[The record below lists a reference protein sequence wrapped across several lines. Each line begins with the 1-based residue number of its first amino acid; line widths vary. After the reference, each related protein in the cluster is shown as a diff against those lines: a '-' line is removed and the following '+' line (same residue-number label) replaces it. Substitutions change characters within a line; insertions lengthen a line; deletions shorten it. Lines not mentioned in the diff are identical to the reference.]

1 MKLDMKNEA
10 DKQKVIAAGLI
21 VVILIAGFVVKLTL
35 FSGGPDT
42 SASATAP
49 PPANQPPGG
58 ESPAPPGA
66 APPPP
71 GAVPPEPGAA
81 PPPESVPPAPPGAA
95 PQPGAT
101 QPAPAPGPAPTPG
114 PSPVGGAS
122 GGQKTLTVFGSVTL
136 LYPSGWGI
144 GLGSIGS
151 AAVVSDGKAKFEIRA
166 PNPKADSAKAIA
178 DSALAS
184 MGACGKIVSQG
195 PMKIGQFDAYQYT
208 TGAAKII
215 GIDAPTRIVVV
226 ESVKGGN
233 LAAYRAVFDKMEA
246 QLSFR

>member
-10 DKQKVIAAGLI
+10 DRQKVIAAGLI
-21 VVILIAGFVVKLTL
+21 VVILIAGFVVLKLTL
-35 FSGGPDT
+35 FSGGSNAVTDT
-42 SASATAP
+42 STSAAVAP
-49 PPANQPPGG
+49 PTDQPPPSDGAVPPQPG
-58 ESPAPPGA
+58 AAPTAGPVAPAQPGA
-66 APPPP
+66 APP
-71 GAVPPEPGAA
+71 AEATAAA
-81 PPPESVPPAPPGAA
+81 PTPSA
-95 PQPGAT
+95 
-101 QPAPAPGPAPTPG
+101 APTPG
-114 PSPVGGAS
+114 PSPVAGAS

-136 LYPSGWGI
+136 TYPSGWGI

-151 AAVVSDGKAKFEIRA
+151 AAVVSDGKARFEVHA
-166 PNPKADSAKAIA
+166 PNPKADNAKAIA

-184 MGACGKIVSQG
+184 MGAGGKVVSQG

-208 TGAAKII
+208 TSAAKII

-233 LAAYRAVFDKMEA
+233 LAAYRPIFDKMES